1 MSYPLKM
8 INAVV
13 IYHSG
18 YGHTERMAAAVAEG
32 ASARLIPID
41 SEGNIAEEA
50 WERISEADVILLG
63 SPTYRGARLAVQK
76 ICRCISHYYPGWMIE
91 RQNAERYPE
100 PFTFRA
106 QN

>member
-63 SPTYRGARLAVQK
+63 SPTYMGGQAGSSKNLPMHLSLLSRVDDRTSE
-76 ICRCISHYYPGWMIE
+76 CRTLP
-91 RQNAERYPE
+91 
-100 PFTFRA
+100 
-106 QN
+106 